1 MGRRRSGRKNAKSRE
16 HLLKDQNANIPVVPD
31 TCSEEMHV
39 DNTQSSATSDS
50 SCTLIE
56 STEDNYL
63 SRCSHLDCLGRLSRE
78 KIRSASSL
86 SNCCLCARRD
96 MKVAARWLCLHN
108 DCLSNVNMTVLCGS
122 KPGEQCHATAHY
134 EASPAHCILWNLRNS
149 RLYCMRCAAE
159 VYKDANYPPLDAE
172 VRQALMP
179 LKRTRHQSSNAPSQE
194 VIANK
199 KEIPRRRPEP
209 VKTRGRCI
217 ESFAVVN
224 RPLAKDME
232 DGFDF
237 DFPKGL
243 TGLYN
248 LGNTCYF
255 NAAIQV
261 LSNCPPFSDYF
272 RDKGDLRPYAT
283 REPLV
288 SNTMALLIQKLWSAQ
303 REPAVFPKA
312 LLTRVRD
319 NFPQFRGWNQQDAQE
334 LIRCLLELIHSE
346 LGQPV
351 YPHEDYSAFA
361 PKTLERHSSASS
373 NSSDQFETADSGWSS
388 DGDTTCTSTDSHGS
402 CSEKTEKSKTAN
414 VPVRWRSIVTDVFD
428 GSIESSVTCLTC
440 KTVSTTTETFQD
452 LSLPIPSSEHLSR
465 IRQRTPSEADEEGGL
480 NSDSNGGYGWIPWFS
495 WLRSFSSVFVT
506 PSVSLEDCLSA
517 FFSPD
522 RLVGD
527 DMYSCDRCK
536 KLRNGVK
543 TCRISRLPEVLCIH
557 IKRFRHDSYCSSKV
571 STRVSF
577 PLVELD
583 LSPFSSTSEKVPLY
597 DLTGFIT
604 HEGSGADSGHYLA
617 YCRNEVDGNWYEY
630 DDSTLTK
637 LDSAHVLTKEA
648 YVLLYQKRPTPSVEA
663 ARNKTMEMISA
674 EQIVKAPSKSQLYI
688 SSEWLL
694 KLSTFSDPG
703 PVTNYSFLC
712 RHGHLLPRRVDHISN
727 LCTPVPAVLGH
738 YLLNKFGGGPAVSEL
753 HYCLVCDKHWRW
765 LQEKRAVEQTRF
777 RQLEEAVRAT
787 LFVGAVDALYSG
799 HLPPSL
805 INRTWFQNWEKFISQ
820 PCSEPPGPIDNTVLL
835 YKAAD
840 GTDRLKPRSN
850 FMRIE
855 RELYLFLKTIYG
867 GGPEVFLTDQPQ
879 WSEAELRD
887 VLASIE
893 EKLWAANARLKKQ
906 VTSSL

>member
-1 MGRRRSGRKNAKSRE
+1 MGRRRSGRKSTRTSE
-16 HLLKDQNANIPVVPD
+16 CLPKDQNANIPV
-31 TCSEEMHV
+31 
-39 DNTQSSATSDS
+39 ATNNCD
-50 SCTLIE
+50 E
-56 STEDNYL
+56 QNYL
-63 SRCSHLDCLGRLSRE
+63 SKCNHLNVIGKLSRE
-78 KIRSASSL
+78 KIHSAAQ
-86 SNCCLCARRD
+86 N
-96 MKVAARWLCLHN
+96 N
-108 DCLSNVNMTVLCGS
+108 
-122 KPGEQCHATAHY
+122 
-134 EASPAHCILWNLRNS
+134 PAHCILWNLRNS
-149 RLYCMRCAAE
+149 RLYCMQCAAE

-172 VRQALMP
+172 IRRALMP
-179 LKRTRHQSSNAPSQE
+179 LKRSHRQSSSTPSQE
-194 VIANK
+194 VQNK
-199 KEIPRRRPEP
+199 KEVSHRRTEP
-209 VKTRGRCI
+209 TQTRGRCI

-243 TGLYN
+243 TGLFN

-288 SNTMALLIQKLWSAQ
+288 SNTMALLIQKLWSAK

-334 LIRCLLELIHSE
+334 LIR
-346 LGQPV
+346 
-351 YPHEDYSAFA
+351 
-361 PKTLERHSSASS
+361 
-373 NSSDQFETADSGWSS
+373 FETADSGWSS
-388 DGDTTCTSTDSHGS
+388 DGDTTCTSTDSRRS
-402 CSEKTEKSKTAN
+402 CAEKVEKQKASN
-414 VPVRWRSIVTDVFD
+414 MPVRWRSIVTDVFD

-452 LSLPIPSSEHLSR
+452 LSLPIPSAEHLSR
-465 IRQRTPSEADEEGGL
+465 IRQSSSGE
-480 NSDSNGGYGWIPWFS
+480 SDVDDGSASDLSSGYG
-495 WLRSFSSVFVT
+495 
-506 PSVSLEDCLSA
+506 
-517 FFSPD
+517 
-522 RLVGD
+522 
-527 DMYSCDRCK
+527 
-536 KLRNGVK
+536 
-543 TCRISRLPEVLCIH
+543 
-557 IKRFRHDSYCSSKV
+557 V

-648 YVLLYQKRPTPSVEA
+648 YVLLYQKRPSLSVEA

-674 EQIVKAPSKSQLYI
+674 EEIVKAQSKSQLYI

-712 RHGHLLPRRVDHISN
+712 RHGHLLPRRVDHISS

-777 RQLEEAVRAT
+777 RQLEDAVRAT
-787 LFVGAVDALYSG
+787 LFAGAVEALYSG

-805 INRTWFQNWEKFISQ
+805 ISRTWFQSWEKFISQ

-855 RELYLFLKTIYG
+855 RELYLFLRTIYG

-887 VLASIE
+887 VLNAVD
-893 EKLWAANARLKKQ
+893 EKLWAANAKLKKH
-906 VTSSL
+906 VTSNL

>member
-1 MGRRRSGRKNAKSRE
+1 MVICLIFDYPELHVTDPTGIDALEKKS
-16 HLLKDQNANIPVVPD
+16 PTVVQY
-31 TCSEEMHV
+31 TFS
-39 DNTQSSATSDS
+39 
-50 SCTLIE
+50 
-56 STEDNYL
+56 
-63 SRCSHLDCLGRLSRE
+63 
-78 KIRSASSL
+78 RSAKQEGGVPSS
-86 SNCCLCARRD
+86 
-96 MKVAARWLCLHN
+96 
-108 DCLSNVNMTVLCGS
+108 G
-122 KPGEQCHATAHY
+122 
-134 EASPAHCILWNLRNS
+134 
-149 RLYCMRCAAE
+149 
-159 VYKDANYPPLDAE
+159 
-172 VRQALMP
+172 
-179 LKRTRHQSSNAPSQE
+179 
-194 VIANK
+194 
-199 KEIPRRRPEP
+199 
-209 VKTRGRCI
+209 
-217 ESFAVVN
+217 
-224 RPLAKDME
+224 
-232 DGFDF
+232 
-237 DFPKGL
+237 GL
-243 TGLYN
+243 TGLFN

-288 SNTMALLIQKLWSAQ
+288 SNTMALLIQKLWSAK

-334 LIRCLLELIHSE
+334 LIRCLLELLHSE

-361 PKTLERHSSASS
+361 PKTLERHSSTSS
-373 NSSDQFETADSGWSS
+373 NGSDHELGQPVYPHEDYSAFAPKTLERHSSTSSNGSDQFETADSGWSS
-388 DGDTTCTSTDSHGS
+388 DGDTTCTSTDSRRS
-402 CSEKTEKSKTAN
+402 CAEKVEKQKAAN

-452 LSLPIPSSEHLSR
+452 LSLPIPSAEHLSR
-465 IRQRTPSEADEEGGL
+465 IRQCSSGESDVDDGAASDL
-480 NSDSNGGYGWIPWFS
+480 NSGYGWIPWFS

-536 KLRNGVK
+536 K
-543 TCRISRLPEVLCIH
+543 
-557 IKRFRHDSYCSSKV
+557 
-571 STRVSF
+571 
-577 PLVELD
+577 
-583 LSPFSSTSEKVPLY
+583 
-597 DLTGFIT
+597 
-604 HEGSGADSGHYLA
+604 
-617 YCRNEVDGNWYEY
+617 YEY

-648 YVLLYQKRPTPSVEA
+648 YVLLYQKRPSLSVEA

-674 EQIVKAPSKSQLYI
+674 EEIVKAQSKSQLYI

-712 RHGHLLPRRVDHISN
+712 RHGHLLPRRVDHISS

-738 YLLNKFGGGPAVSEL
+738 YLLNRFGGGPAVSEL

-777 RQLEEAVRAT
+777 RQLE
-787 LFVGAVDALYSG
+787 DA
-799 HLPPSL
+799 
-805 INRTWFQNWEKFISQ
+805 
-820 PCSEPPGPIDNTVLL
+820 
-835 YKAAD
+835 
-840 GTDRLKPRSN
+840 
-850 FMRIE
+850 
-855 RELYLFLKTIYG
+855 
-867 GGPEVFLTDQPQ
+867 VFLTDQPQ

-887 VLASIE
+887 VLNAVD
-893 EKLWAANARLKKQ
+893 EKLWAANAKLKKH
-906 VTSSL
+906 VATNL

>member
-1 MGRRRSGRKNAKSRE
+1 MGRRRSGRKSTRTSE
-16 HLLKDQNANIPVVPD
+16 CLPKDQNANIPVATNNCD
-31 TCSEEMHV
+31 EQMHFEG
-39 DNTQSSATSDS
+39 TQSSATSDS

-56 STEDNYL
+56 SAEENYL
-63 SRCSHLDCLGRLSRE
+63 SKCNHLNVIGKLSRE
-78 KIRSASSL
+78 KIHSAAQL
-86 SNCCLCARRD
+86 QCCKCACND
-96 MKVAARWLCLHN
+96 VKVAARWLCLHDECFSGPN
-108 DCLSNVNMTVLCGS
+108 PTTLCGS
-122 KPGEQCHATAHY
+122 KQGEHCHATAHY
-134 EASPAHCILWNLRNS
+134 ENNPAHCILWNLRNS
-149 RLYCMRCAAE
+149 RLYCMQCAAE

-172 VRQALMP
+172 IRRALMP
-179 LKRTRHQSSNAPSQE
+179 LKRSHRQSSSTPSQE
-194 VIANK
+194 VQNK
-199 KEIPRRRPEP
+199 KEVSHRRTEP
-209 VKTRGRCI
+209 TQTRGRCI

-243 TGLYN
+243 TGLFN

-288 SNTMALLIQKLWSAQ
+288 SNTMALLIQKLWSAK

-334 LIRCLLELIHSE
+334 LIRCLLELLHSE

-361 PKTLERHSSASS
+361 PKTLERHSSTSS
-373 NSSDQFETADSGWSS
+373 NGSDQFETADSGWSS
-388 DGDTTCTSTDSHGS
+388 DGDTTCTSTDSRRS
-402 CSEKTEKSKTAN
+402 CAEKVEKQKASN
-414 VPVRWRSIVTDVFD
+414 MPVRWRSIVTDVFD

-452 LSLPIPSSEHLSR
+452 LSLPIPSAEHLSR
-465 IRQRTPSEADEEGGL
+465 IRQSSSGE
-480 NSDSNGGYGWIPWFS
+480 SDVDDGSASDLSSGYGWIPWFS

-648 YVLLYQKRPTPSVEA
+648 YVLLYQKRPSLSVEA

-674 EQIVKAPSKSQLYI
+674 EEIVKAQSKSQLYI

-712 RHGHLLPRRVDHISN
+712 RHGHLLPRRVDHISS

-777 RQLEEAVRAT
+777 RQLEDAVRAT
-787 LFVGAVDALYSG
+787 LFAGAVEALYSG

-805 INRTWFQNWEKFISQ
+805 ISRTWFQSWEKFISQ

-855 RELYLFLKTIYG
+855 RELYLFLRTIYG

-887 VLASIE
+887 VLNAVD
-893 EKLWAANARLKKQ
+893 EKLWAANAKLKKH
-906 VTSSL
+906 VTSNL